1 MTAQVLICDVAGTP
15 RAWADEQTGCCYYA
29 RGKVKWDQGT
39 LVKTFMGGTHVDKD
53 GKIVQS
59 QIDVMS
65 ILIVTGPV
73 FEKEWYERETVYAE
87 RMILYGRDRYTCCF
101 CGEVFTI
108 RNLTIDHLVP
118 RSKGGRNTWMNTVSA
133 CKPCNVKKSDR
144 TPEEAGMH
152 KLYAPYSPTIHEK
165 MVLKNRNITPEQLEF
180 LMARVPKHSRL
191 HEHHGGAYERI

>member
-29 RGKVKWDQGT
+29 RKKVVWALGT
-39 LVKTFMGGTHVDKD
+39 LVKTFVGGHNEKAE
-53 GKIVQS
+53 QS
-59 QIDVMS
+59 RVDVMS
-65 ILIVTGPV
+65 ILGVTGPI

-87 RMILYGRDRYTCCF
+87 RMILYGRDRYTCAF
-101 CGEVFTI
+101 CGEVFTV

-118 RSKGGRNTWMNTVSA
+118 RSKGGKNTWMNTVSA

-152 KLYAPYSPTIHEK
+152 LLYAPYSPSIHEK
-165 MVLKNRNITPEQLEF
+165 MVLKNRNITDEQLEF
-180 LMARVPKHSRL
+180 LLARVPKHSRL
-191 HEHHGGAYERI
+191 HKHHGGAYERTA